1 MCKCIEDNRN
11 YMWMNVWDFVAWM
24 TTFTWCLC
32 GALEC
37 EYSDLV
43 INVKQKNCLSFQKD
57 SYWSHIHH
65 IFRKSSKIY
74 MYRVDQ
80 LQYET
85 LISGSVL
92 YWVLYWI
99 SCISLRVLQ
108 CQEESRI
115 WPLRQFGK
123 INYGMNIWVLF
134 DHLSFT
140 QIEGKFPIKRQIF
153 R

>member
-99 SCISLRVLQ
+99 TCISLRVLL

-123 INYGMNIWVLF
+123 NKLRNEHMSIIWPF
-134 DHLSFT
+134 KFYSNRG
-140 QIEGKFPIKRQIF
+140 QISNQEADF
-153 R
+153 